1 MSKKNLEEKMVV
13 ILLWKSQKTGRYRQ
27 THKAISVLRE
37 EVAKIV
43 RDEDFLIDTQL
54 NEYIWA
60 MEIKNPPKR
69 ITVKIK
75 KGEDGKTI
83 VTLP

>member
-1 MSKKNLEEKMVV
+1 MSEKNLEEKMVV
-13 ILLWKSQKTGRYRQ
+13 IPLWKSQKTGRYRQ
-27 THKAISVLRE
+27 THKAMSVLRD
-37 EVAKIV
+37 EVAKV
-43 RDEDFLIDTQL
+43 VKDNDFLIDTQL

-60 MEIKNPPKR
+60 RGIKNPPKR
-69 ITVKIK
+69 ITVRIK